1 VQRAEGLGSPPSPLR
16 SVLELVEARLEGGE
30 RGEPLLA
37 FVAGGEVELHEDELR
52 PARRR
57 AMLVLAAGGDPR
69 RELEIDSRAV
79 LVLADD
85 LDSPERRGAL
95 RAGLAALHAPAS
107 GLQRV
112 SRLLAEL
119 EADSA
124 LAWRAYAWALLAE
137 ELE

>member
-1 VQRAEGLGSPPSPLR
+1 VAGRRALALR
-16 SVLELVEARLEGGE
+16 SLALRNVLELVERRLEAGE

-37 FVAGGEVELHEDELR
+37 FVAGGEVELGEDELR
-52 PARRR
+52 SARRR

-69 RELEIDSRAV
+69 RELELDSRAV
-79 LVLADD
+79 LVLAGD
-85 LDSPERRGAL
+85 LDSPERRRDLRAGLGAL
-95 RAGLAALHAPAS
+95 RAAAS

-112 SRLLAEL
+112 STLLDEL

-124 LAWRAYAWALLAE
+124 LAWRAFAWALLAE

>member
-1 VQRAEGLGSPPSPLR
+1 VRRAEGFGPPPLALR
-16 SVLELVEARLEGGE
+16 SVLELVERRLEAGE

-37 FVAGGEVELHEDELR
+37 FVAGGKVDIGEDELR
-52 PARRR
+52 SARRR

-79 LVLADD
+79 LVLAQE

-95 RAGLAALHAPAS
+95 RS
-107 GLQRV
+107 GLGDLRAHAGGLQLV
-112 SRLLAEL
+112 SRLLDEL
-119 EADSA
+119 EGD
-124 LAWRAYAWALLAE
+124 LDVAWRAFAWSLLAE